1 MAKFV
6 MFGKYTMDGLKAI
19 NAKRTGKATAIIGD
33 CGGKLEAGY
42 MLLGETDLVLVL
54 EFPGVPEAMKAS
66 VELSKL
72 LDIAFTT
79 APAMTVDEF
88 DKLVPGP

>member
-1 MAKFV
+1 MTKFA
-6 MFGKYTMDGLKAI
+6 MLGKYTMFGLKAI
-19 NAKRTGKATAIIGD
+19 SAKRSEKAIAIIGD

-42 MLLGETDLVLVL
+42 MLLGETDIVLLVD
-54 EFPGVPEAMKAS
+54 FPGVPEAMKAS

-79 APAMTVDEF
+79 APAMTVEEF
-88 DKLVPGP
+88 DKLIPG